1 MASRNNQEEISRNIS
16 TSEIECELNQDKY
29 LRKIKKRSKTP
40 HSASRLR
47 QLMQVFSFAMP
58 SLCTRESRAHYMLLL
73 LCYWHIL
80 WVSAMLIN
88 ISEILFGEGGKG
100 VNICSEYSRLS
111 YNKQSPHYDLSY

>member
-29 LRKIKKRSKTP
+29 LRKIKKRIKTP

-73 LCYWHIL
+73 LCY
-80 WVSAMLIN
+80 
-88 ISEILFGEGGKG
+88 
-100 VNICSEYSRLS
+100 
-111 YNKQSPHYDLSY
+111 